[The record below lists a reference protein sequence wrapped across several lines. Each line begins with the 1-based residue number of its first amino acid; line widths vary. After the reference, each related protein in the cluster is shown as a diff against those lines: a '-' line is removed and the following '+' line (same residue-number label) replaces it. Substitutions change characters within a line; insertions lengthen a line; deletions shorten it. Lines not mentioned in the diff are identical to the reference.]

1 MWKLRMRFA
10 CPHLRPH
17 LMSCFLLLQEIQRE
31 TERERERERKEQTD
45 LSRDHDLDDDD
56 NSTNNNDPEFLLR

>member
-17 LMSCFLLLQEIQRE
+17 LMSCFLLLQEIH
-31 TERERERERKEQTD
+31 REREREEQTD